1 MRLRNLLLATLA
13 TLLLW
18 QLAAMLLQRDILPAP
33 WEVLQTFGRLLTR
46 DPRCMTPPHSL
57 GCHFLV
63 SAGRVVAGLALSVA
77 LAVPAGLALGQS
89 RPLNNLFGPLVYLL
103 YPIPK
108 IVFLPIILLFLGI
121 GETSKVFTIFL
132 ILFFQVLVVVRD
144 QASAL
149 RPELLASVR
158 SLGAGRRALFRYV
171 YLPATVPAA
180 ITALRVSVGTAV
192 AVLFFTETYATTSG
206 LGYYI
211 ILDTLSRLAY
221 REMYAGVIAMS
232 LLGLGLYAVL
242 DQLERRL
249 APWLFVS

>member
-1 MRLRNLLLATLA
+1 MRLRNILIAALVTLVV
-13 TLLLW
+13 W
-18 QLAAMLLQRDILPAP
+18 QVSARLVQRDILPAP
-33 WEVLQTFGRLLTR
+33 TEVLATFGRLMLA
-46 DPRCMTPPHSL
+46 DPRCTADRPSL

-63 SAGRVVAGLALSVA
+63 STARVVAALALSVV

-89 RPLNNLFGPLVYLL
+89 QALNNIFGPVVYIL
-103 YPIPK
+103 YPVPK
-108 IVFLPIILLFLGI
+108 IVFLPIILLFLGV
-121 GETSKVFTIFL
+121 GEPSKIFTIFL

-192 AVLFFTETYATTSG
+192 AVLFFTETYATRSG

-211 ILDTLSRLAY
+211 ILDTMTRLAY

-232 LLGLGLYAVL
+232 LLGLGLYALL
-242 DQLERRL
+242 DRLERRF

>member
-1 MRLRNLLLATLA
+1 MRPRNLLLAMLA
-13 TLLLW
+13 TLALW
-18 QLAAMLLQRDILPAP
+18 QVAALLVQRDILPP
-33 WEVLQTFGRLLTR
+33 PGEVLATFGRLLTS
-46 DPRCMTPPHSL
+46 DPRCTTLPRSL

-89 RPLNNLFGPLVYLL
+89 RPLDNLLGPLVYLL

>member
-1 MRLRNLLLATLA
+1 MRARNVLLAALVTLV
-13 TLLLW
+13 LW
-18 QLAAMLLQRDILPAP
+18 QIASLLLQRDILPP
-33 WEVLQTFGRLLTR
+33 PVDVLTTFGRQILR
-46 DPRCMTPPHSL
+46 DPRCITPPYSL

-63 SAGRVVAGLALSVA
+63 SAWRVVAALVLSVI
-77 LAVPAGLALGQS
+77 LAAPAGLALGQS
-89 RPLNNLFGPLVYLL
+89 RLLNQIFGPLVYLL

-121 GETSKVFTIFL
+121 GERSKIFTIFI

-171 YLPATVPAA
+171 YIPATVPAA

-211 ILDTLSRLAY
+211 ILDAMSRLAY

-232 LLGLGLYAVL
+232 LLGMGLYALL
-242 DQLERRL
+242 DRLERRF
-249 APWLFVS
+249 APWMFVG